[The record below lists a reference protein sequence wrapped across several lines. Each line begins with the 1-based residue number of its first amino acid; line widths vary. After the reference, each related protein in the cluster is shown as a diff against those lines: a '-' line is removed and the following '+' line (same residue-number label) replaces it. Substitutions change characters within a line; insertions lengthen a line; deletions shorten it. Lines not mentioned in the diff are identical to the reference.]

1 MQQANWEQQQQ
12 QQPQQPQPQ
21 RDFYAISIGSLWDF

>member
-12 QQPQQPQPQ
+12 QQPQPQK
-21 RDFYAISIGSLWDF
+21 DFYAISIGSVWDF

>member
-12 QQPQQPQPQ
+12 QQQPQPQ
-21 RDFYAISIGSLWDF
+21 KDFYAISIGSVWDF